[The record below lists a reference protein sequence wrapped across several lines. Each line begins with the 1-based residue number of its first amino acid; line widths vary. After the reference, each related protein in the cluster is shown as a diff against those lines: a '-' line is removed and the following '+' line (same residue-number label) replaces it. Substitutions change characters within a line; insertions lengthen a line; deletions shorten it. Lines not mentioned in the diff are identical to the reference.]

1 MQHKDDLSK
10 SCTVAPAPWAQFLC
24 GYSDLLE
31 QRAVFFVIFGSKNKM
46 ANFWT
51 HILSFSGLALCRME
65 FVYNMGFCAGW
76 AGSRSKD
83 IM

>member
-24 GYSDLLE
+24 GYSDFLE
-31 QRAVFFVIFGSKNKM
+31 QSAVFFVIFGSKNKM

-51 HILSFSGLALCRME
+51 HIRTE
-65 FVYNMGFCAGW
+65 FFWPGIV
-76 AGSRSKD
+76 
-83 IM
+83 